1 MTAETIDGNRLVGAC
16 RKISC
21 YIGEHE
27 IAAVNKL
34 FEDTLDKWVRADDG
48 TIPSAE
54 ECHLADGVHKLQ
66 RAIAEGTR
74 YPALTDAEMAAA

>member
-1 MTAETIDGNRLVGAC
+1 MTTEPIDPKRLAGAC

-34 FEDTLDKWVRADDG
+34 FGELLDK
-48 TIPSAE
+48 
-54 ECHLADGVHKLQ
+54 
-66 RAIAEGTR
+66 EGRKPGAQHRRNAT
-74 YPALTDAEMAAA
+74 